1 MGRLVPLLV
10 VASLAGGDEV
20 DATTTKNVIKCSLR
34 KRQKEEEEERRRKEK
49 EHEELADE
57 VGAERSSS
65 AGRRRKRK
73 KRRKK
78 RTLEPRHTHRM
89 AALVV
94 DIGSGM
100 FLAGVLV
107 SVLPT
112 LCSLWLSWFFWEM
125 TSGKWWSVLVPCLW
139 IHAHA
144 SVYVGFTEFHTLS
157 ASSRTRVRVS
167 TRPQVSGSHLFSACL
182 ARVVDVLEVASDS
195 LMDKVLDIVCC
206 HRDQYAQCNPVQKF
220 EDSTVQF
227 CVGCCHARCCVRQ
240 VRKGQTVQ
248 KTVEVP
254 QLLQFP

>member
-1 MGRLVPLLV
+1 M
-10 VASLAGGDEV
+10 
-20 DATTTKNVIKCSLR
+20 
-34 KRQKEEEEERRRKEK
+34 
-49 EHEELADE
+49 
-57 VGAERSSS
+57 GAERSSS

-78 RTLEPRHTHRM
+78 RTLEPRHTYRM

-112 LCSLWLSWFFWEM
+112 LCSLRLTWFFWEM

-144 SVYVGFTEFHTLS
+144 SVYVVLRNFTLFLRLHGLGYGFPRAPGIWQSL
-157 ASSRTRVRVS
+157 VQCLP
-167 TRPQVSGSHLFSACL
+167 RPSCGRPGSCLRFPHRQSIGHL
-182 ARVVDVLEVASDS
+182 VLPQ
-195 LMDKVLDIVCC
+195 
-206 HRDQYAQCNPVQKF
+206 RQ
-220 EDSTVQF
+220 STVQF